1 MPRKR
6 DERPG
11 AIAGYWLSR
20 RPNSDQWCRTWF
32 DRRARQTRRASLGTS
47 NLQEAE
53 LRLAQWV
60 VENRE
65 LRNERPQ
72 DMPLATILVR
82 YYKEHASKL
91 PSAEQARF
99 ALAKWSDFFGEAV
112 IADLTPKRQESFV
125 AHLRE
130 AGASDGY
137 VSRVLSVGRA
147 ALNRAWKRQEIAAA
161 PFIFDVEKGLPRERR
176 LSPAEVAALLRAAA
190 TVPHL
195 LTFAMIA
202 LNTLARPEAILDLT
216 PFQIDIENRLIHLNP
231 PGRKQTTK
239 YRPVVP
245 ITETLLPIVSN
256 VKADRIVNWHGKPIA
271 SIKKG
276 FCTIVQRAGLSA
288 DVSPYTPRH
297 TIATE
302 LRKRGVP
309 AWEVAGMLGHKAG
322 SYRTTEIYA
331 KFDPSYLGGA
341 ARVIDGYFADLR
353 SEFGDLTE
361 DHSSTVVRSTCV
373 RVVNCHSTK
382 VLGKLVGARGIEPL
396 TPTMST

>member
-6 DERPG
+6 DERRG
-11 AIAGYWLSR
+11 KYWLGK
-20 RPNSDQWCRTWF
+20 RPNSDMLCRCWY
-32 DRRARQTRRASLGTS
+32 DGSSRQTRRASLGT
-47 NLQEAE
+47 NDLQEAE

-60 VENRE
+60 VENRA
-65 LRNERPQ
+65 LRNDRPQ
-72 DMPLATILVR
+72 DVPLETVLVR

-112 IADLTPKRQESFV
+112 IADMTPQRQEAFV
-125 AHLRE
+125 VHLRQG
-130 AGASDGY
+130 GASDGY

-147 ALNRAWKRQEIAAA
+147 ALNRAWKRQEIASA
-161 PFIFDVEKGLPRERR
+161 PFILDVEKGAPRERR

-309 AWEVAGMLGHKAG
+309 AWEVAGMLGHKSG

-331 KFDPSYLGGA
+331 KFDPSYLGEA
-341 ARVIDGYFADLR
+341 ARVVDAYFADLR
-353 SEFGDLTE
+353 NEFGSFSE
-361 DHSSTVVRSTCV
+361 DHSSTQVRSSCM
-373 RVVNCHSTK
+373 RVVS
-382 VLGKLVGARGIEPL
+382 G
-396 TPTMST
+396 